1 MSARP
6 TATPGQGNRLEMRS
20 EARARVAPAQ
30 TSIGWNERMGAEQS
44 SFDSWMARDYM
55 TPEAPDIRDAIR
67 LVLGIARLGENDLR
81 GWWNGH
87 ALDRTGQYVLS
98 SMLRR
103 TWRAA
108 ALQLDVS
115 AATRVHDELLG
126 RSSALHVFSDGL
138 PFRRWATGWLAE
150 QKTRE
155 GVDDLLTTLETWS
168 ADQAMSALR
177 SWSGGI
183 DAPRAES
190 LGNGLLLG
198 RLSSA
203 DLEDHAV
210 LLRTARLLCVSYLDQ
225 TGALRPPY
233 FDLAR

>member
-1 MSARP
+1 MNAGEQLFVDLAGPRYVSP
-6 TATPGQGNRLEMRS
+6 ETPY
-20 EARARVAPAQ
+20 
-30 TSIGWNERMGAEQS
+30 T
-44 SFDSWMARDYM
+44 RDV
-55 TPEAPDIRDAIR
+55 IR

-98 SMLRR
+98 SMFRR
-103 TWRAA
+103 TWRPA

-115 AATRVHDELLG
+115 AAARMHDELLG
-126 RSSALHVFSDGL
+126 RSTALHVFSDGL
-138 PFRRWATGWLAE
+138 PFRRWTTGWLGE
-150 QKTRE
+150 QKTAE
-155 GVDDLLTTLETWS
+155 GFADLITTLETWS
-168 ADQAMSALR
+168 ADQATSTLR
-177 SWSGGI
+177 RWSGGI
-183 DAPRAES
+183 DSPQGES

-203 DLEDHAV
+203 DLEDHGV
-210 LLRTARLLCVSYLDQ
+210 LLQSARLLCVSYLDQ